1 MTVLPALDRARV
13 AAQMMREFATGA
25 PLKADLA
32 SAVAATD
39 DWVEANQAA
48 WIAALPAAYRT
59 SSTATQKIMLFAYVL
74 MRRAG
79 KLRAEEDG

>member
-1 MTVLPALDRARV
+1 MAVLDATGRARTV
-13 AAQMMREFATGA
+13 AQMMRELATGA

-32 SAVAATD
+32 AAVAATD
-39 DWVEANQAA
+39 DWIEANQAA

-59 SSTATQKIMLFAYVL
+59 ASNASQKILLFAYVL